1 MSKERA
7 FDLEELFP
15 HEKKVPQRELVDAC
29 KSGLYNK
36 MQVDSE
42 VESRFV
48 ELHLRKFPNVIL
60 YFKFPPKFKLD
71 FPSLIKD
78 YNPDWGIVRQIEDG
92 NYKLEIIVETK
103 GTAKIDKLRFEREG
117 WKIRC
122 AARYFEKLGISYRV
136 SDDKTFD
143 WNALITKIR

>member
-78 YNPDWGIVRQIEDG
+78 YNPDWGIVRQADDG
-92 NYKLEIIVETK
+92 SYKLELVVETK
-103 GTAKIDKLRFEREG
+103 GTTEIDNLRFSSEG

-122 AARYFEKLGISYRV
+122 AERYFETLGIRYKF
-136 SDDKTFD
+136 SDDITFD
-143 WNALITKIR
+143 WDDLMPNIK

>member
-1 MSKERA
+1 
-7 FDLEELFP
+7 
-15 HEKKVPQRELVDAC
+15 
-29 KSGLYNK
+29 
-36 MQVDSE
+36 MQKISNAGVCAGIRPYSVESE

-48 ELHLRKFPNVIL
+48 ERHLRKFPNVIL

-78 YNPDWGIVRQIEDG
+78 YNPDWGIVRQADDG
-92 NYKLEIIVETK
+92 SYKLELVVETK
-103 GTAKIDKLRFEREG
+103 GTTEIDNLRFSSEG

-122 AARYFEKLGISYRV
+122 AERYFETLGIRYKF

-143 WNALITKIR
+143 WDALMPNIK